1 MIVTT
6 VVTWAHL
13 MNPLQLSGSG
23 YRPSLT
29 EQSTWLLPSHPPVVV
44 DGGDGG
50 DVGVGGGLV
59 GGREGEDIHVP
70 PPPLL
75 VPVSMYDP
83 AVSCVTVV
91 SIFPV
96 SETSLSLNR
105 PWRVIPAGLQNM
117 KFSHF
122 TILCQPRPPSIY
134 ISSTGLVWW
143 VGWNLA
149 SQAWLPGF
157 T

>member
-1 MIVTT
+1 
-6 VVTWAHL
+6 

-44 DGGDGG
+44 DSGGVGVGVVGG
-50 DVGVGGGLV
+50 GVGGGVVGVGGR
-59 GGREGEDIHVP
+59 GGGDVHG

-75 VPVSMYDP
+75 VPVSMYELFN

-96 SETSLSLNR
+96 SETSLSVNR
-105 PWRVIPAGLQNM
+105 P
-117 KFSHF
+117 
-122 TILCQPRPPSIY
+122 
-134 ISSTGLVWW
+134 
-143 VGWNLA
+143 
-149 SQAWLPGF
+149 
-157 T
+157 